1 MSEFKNSDVIRH
13 ILKAILVVA
22 GRRTLDSFAVK
33 VVKTVVK
40 TLDREFDFLKYVA
53 IKNAVYSEVEEIV
66 TVSSDLDS
74 IDPSKIGKAI
84 DILLREVYIEL
95 KDEAGLYFISEL
107 KEYIGEK
114 YVLAIKN
121 LGVDLDVIQSEQHQI
136 YSLQDRKKSG
146 PTIETETEQNVEK
159 IDDANLLD
167 YNWNDVS
174 KWEYDN
180 NVVSLYDNEGDL
192 LDKLHLDMLIED
204 YVNRYTKDKESI
216 PMSKM
221 FEIDEKEHEFL
232 QMLHSRDMN
241 IELAKV
247 LLHISREKLDNM
259 VQKLL
264 ELEMLQ
270 HVSFNE
276 VKLTEKG
283 INYLMGK
290 GLES

>member
-13 ILKAILVVA
+13 ILKATFVVA

-40 TLDREFDFLKYVA
+40 TLEREFDFLKYVE
-53 IKNAVYSEVEEIV
+53 IKDVVYSEVEEIV

-74 IDPSKIGKAI
+74 IEPSKIGKAI
-84 DILLREVYIEL
+84 DIVLREVYIEL
-95 KDEAGLYFISEL
+95 KDDAGLYFISEL

-114 YVLAIKN
+114 YVLAIEN
-121 LGVDLDVIQSEQHQI
+121 LGVDLDDIQSEQHQL
-136 YSLQDRKKSG
+136 YSLQDRKKSV
-146 PTIETETEQNVEK
+146 PTIETGTEQKAER

-167 YNWNDVS
+167 YTWNDVS
-174 KWEYDN
+174 NWEYDN
-180 NVVSLYDNEGDL
+180 NVVSLYGDEGGL

-216 PMSKM
+216 PTSKM
-221 FEIDEKEHEFL
+221 FEIDEKDHEFL
-232 QMLHSRDMN
+232 QMLHSRDMD

-247 LLHISREKLDNM
+247 LLHISGEKLDTM
-259 VQKLL
+259 IQKLL

-283 INYLMGK
+283 INYLSGK
-290 GLES
+290 E

>member
-13 ILKAILVVA
+13 ILKATFVVA

-40 TLDREFDFLKYVA
+40 TLEREFDFLKYVE
-53 IKNAVYSEVEEIV
+53 IKDVVYSEVEEIV

-74 IDPSKIGKAI
+74 IEPSKIGKAI
-84 DILLREVYIEL
+84 DIVLREVYIEL
-95 KDEAGLYFISEL
+95 KDDAGLYFISEL

-114 YVLAIKN
+114 YVLAIEN
-121 LGVDLDVIQSEQHQI
+121 LGVDLDDIQSEQHQL
-136 YSLQDRKKSG
+136 YSLQDRKKSV
-146 PTIETETEQNVEK
+146 PTIETGTEQKEEK

-167 YNWNDVS
+167 YTWNDVS
-174 KWEYDN
+174 NWEYDN
-180 NVVSLYDNEGDL
+180 NVVSLYGDEGGL

-216 PMSKM
+216 PTSKM
-221 FEIDEKEHEFL
+221 FEIDEKDHEFL
-232 QMLHSRDMN
+232 QMLHSRDMD

-247 LLHISREKLDNM
+247 LLHISGEKLDTM
-259 VQKLL
+259 IQKLL

-283 INYLMGK
+283 INYLSGK
-290 GLES
+290 E

>member
-13 ILKAILVVA
+13 ILKATFVVA

-40 TLDREFDFLKYVA
+40 TLEREFDFLKYVE
-53 IKNAVYSEVEEIV
+53 IKDVVYSEVEEIV

-74 IDPSKIGKAI
+74 IEPSKIGKAI
-84 DILLREVYIEL
+84 NIVLREVYKEL
-95 KDEAGLYFISEL
+95 KDDAGLYLISEL

-114 YVLAIKN
+114 YVLAIEN
-121 LGVDLDVIQSEQHQI
+121 LGVDLDDIQSEQHQL
-136 YSLQDRKKSG
+136 YSLQDRKKSV
-146 PTIETETEQNVEK
+146 PTIETETEQKAER

-167 YNWNDVS
+167 YTWNDVS
-174 KWEYDN
+174 NWEYDN
-180 NVVSLYDNEGDL
+180 NVVSLYGDEGGL

-216 PMSKM
+216 PTSKM

-232 QMLHSRDMN
+232 QMLHSRDMD

-247 LLHISREKLDNM
+247 LLHISGEKLDTM
-259 VQKLL
+259 IQKLL

-283 INYLMGK
+283 INYLSGK
-290 GLES
+290 E

>member
-1 MSEFKNSDVIRH
+1 MSEFKNSDVVRH
-13 ILKAILVVA
+13 ILKAVFVVA

-40 TLDREFDFLKYVA
+40 TLEREFDFLKHVE
-53 IKNAVYSEVEEIV
+53 IKDAVYSEVEEIV

-74 IDPSKIGKAI
+74 IEPSKIGKAL
-84 DILLREVYIEL
+84 DIILREVYIEL
-95 KDEAGLYFISEL
+95 KDDAGLYFISEL
-107 KEYIGEK
+107 KDYIGEK
-114 YVLAIKN
+114 YVLAIDN
-121 LGVDLDVIQSEQHQI
+121 LGVDLDDIQSEQHQL
-136 YSLQDRKKSG
+136 YSLQDRKKSV
-146 PTIETETEQNVEK
+146 PTTETEVEQKAEK

-167 YNWNDVS
+167 YTWGDVS
-174 KWEYDN
+174 NWEYDN
-180 NVVSLYDNEGDL
+180 NVVFLYGDEDDL

-204 YVNRYTKDKESI
+204 YVNRYTKDKE
-216 PMSKM
+216 PAPTSKM

-232 QMLHSRDMN
+232 QMLHSRDMD

-247 LLHISREKLDNM
+247 LLHISREKLDTM
-259 VQKLL
+259 IHRLL

-283 INYLMGK
+283 INYLSGK
-290 GLES
+290 E

>member
-1 MSEFKNSDVIRH
+1 MSEFKNSDVVRQV
-13 ILKAILVVA
+13 LKATLVVA

-40 TLDREFDFLKYVA
+40 TLDREFDFLKYVE
-53 IKNAVYSEVEEIV
+53 IKDAVYSEMDEIV
-66 TVSSDLDS
+66 TVTSDLDS
-74 IDPSKIGKAI
+74 IEPSKIGKAI
-84 DILLREVYIEL
+84 DIVLREVYIEL
-95 KDEAGLYFISEL
+95 IDEAGLYFISEL

-121 LGVDLDVIQSEQHQI
+121 LGVDLDDIQSEQHQL

-146 PTIETETEQNVEK
+146 PTIETEMGQKAER
-159 IDDANLLD
+159 IDDAKLLD
-167 YNWNDVS
+167 YTWNDVS
-174 KWEYDN
+174 NWEYDN
-180 NVVSLYDNEGDL
+180 NVVSLYGDEGDL

-204 YVNRYTKDKESI
+204 YVNRYTKDKEAI
-216 PMSKM
+216 PTSKM

-232 QMLHSRDMN
+232 QMLRSRDMD

-270 HVSFNE
+270 HISFNE

-283 INYLMGK
+283 INYLLGK

>member
-1 MSEFKNSDVIRH
+1 MSEFKNSDVVRH
-13 ILKAILVVA
+13 LIKATFVVA

-40 TLDREFDFLKYVA
+40 MLEREFEFLKHVE
-53 IKNAVYSEVEEIV
+53 IKDVVYTEAEEIV

-74 IDPSKIGKAI
+74 IEPSKIGKAI
-84 DILLREVYIEL
+84 DIVLREEYIEL
-95 KDEAGLYFISEL
+95 KDDAGLYFISEL
-107 KEYIGEK
+107 KEYIGEE
-114 YVLAIKN
+114 YVLAIEN
-121 LGVDLDVIQSEQHQI
+121 LGVDLDDIQSEQHQL
-136 YSLQDRKKSG
+136 YSLQDRKKSV
-146 PTIETETEQNVEK
+146 PTTETETEQKAER

-167 YNWNDVS
+167 YTWNDVS
-174 KWEYDN
+174 NWEYDN
-180 NVVSLYDNEGDL
+180 NVVSLYGDEGDL
-192 LDKLHLDMLIED
+192 LDKMVLDMLIED

-216 PMSKM
+216 PTSKM

-232 QMLHSRDMN
+232 QMLHSRDMD

-247 LLHISREKLDNM
+247 LLHISGEKLDIM
-259 VQKLL
+259 IQKLL

-283 INYLMGK
+283 INNLSGK
-290 GLES
+290 E

>member
-13 ILKAILVVA
+13 ILKATFVVA

-40 TLDREFDFLKYVA
+40 TLEREFDFLKYVE
-53 IKNAVYSEVEEIV
+53 IKDVVYSEVEEIV

-74 IDPSKIGKAI
+74 IEPSKIGKAI
-84 DILLREVYIEL
+84 DIVLREVYIEL
-95 KDEAGLYFISEL
+95 KDDAGLYFISEL
-107 KEYIGEK
+107 KEYLGEK
-114 YVLAIKN
+114 YVLAIEN
-121 LGVDLDVIQSEQHQI
+121 LGVDLDDIQSEQHQL
-136 YSLQDRKKSG
+136 YSLQDRKKSV
-146 PTIETETEQNVEK
+146 PTIETGTEQKEEK

-167 YNWNDVS
+167 YTWNDVS
-174 KWEYDN
+174 NWEYDN
-180 NVVSLYDNEGDL
+180 NVVSLYGDEGGL

-216 PMSKM
+216 PTSKM
-221 FEIDEKEHEFL
+221 FEIDEKDHEFL
-232 QMLHSRDMN
+232 QMLHSRDMD

-247 LLHISREKLDNM
+247 LLHISGEKLDTM
-259 VQKLL
+259 IQKLL

-283 INYLMGK
+283 INYLSGK
-290 GLES
+290 E

>member
-1 MSEFKNSDVIRH
+1 MSEFKNSDVVRH
-13 ILKAILVVA
+13 ILKATLVVA

-40 TLDREFDFLKYVA
+40 TLEREFDFLKYVE
-53 IKNAVYSEVEEIV
+53 IKDVVYSEVEEIF

-74 IDPSKIGKAI
+74 IKPSKIGKAI
-84 DILLREVYIEL
+84 NIVLREVYKEL
-95 KDEAGLYFISEL
+95 KDDAGLYFISEL

-114 YVLAIKN
+114 YVLAIEN
-121 LGVDLDVIQSEQHQI
+121 LGVDLDDIQYEQHQL
-136 YSLQDRKKSG
+136 YSLQDRKNSV
-146 PTIETETEQNVEK
+146 PTIETKQKAER

-167 YNWNDVS
+167 YTWSDISN
-174 KWEYDN
+174 WEYDN
-180 NVVSLYDNEGDL
+180 NVVSLYGDEGDL
-192 LDKLHLDMLIED
+192 LDNLHLDMLIED

-216 PMSKM
+216 PTSKM

-232 QMLHSRDMN
+232 QMLHSRDMD

-247 LLHISREKLDNM
+247 LLHISGEKLDTII
-259 VQKLL
+259 QKLL

-270 HVSFNE
+270 HISFNE

-283 INYLMGK
+283 INFLLGK